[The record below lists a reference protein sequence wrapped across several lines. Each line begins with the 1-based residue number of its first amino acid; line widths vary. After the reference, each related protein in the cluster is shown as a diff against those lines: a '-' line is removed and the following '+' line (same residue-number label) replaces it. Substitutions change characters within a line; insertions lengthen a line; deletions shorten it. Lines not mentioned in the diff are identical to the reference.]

1 MMDYIDRITET
12 DLRKRNM
19 VDFIVEI
26 PKGKTPVVLQLSDPQ
41 MLDSSQ
47 AVAGRLS
54 DGEDTYWARDK
65 KEERCFRHIRET
77 VNSARPDLILIAGDI
92 VYGEFDHDGSG
103 LLAFVE
109 FMDSFGIPWAPV
121 LGNHETESEMGVD
134 WQCEQ
139 LQNAENCLFKQ
150 RTLTGNGN
158 YTVAIKQ
165 DGKLTRV
172 FYMMDSNSGHP
183 SEASIS
189 NGHSQHKAGFGDDQ
203 IQWYTKDISD
213 LRSKYPKVKVTFV
226 FHIALHAFER
236 AYEKYGY
243 TRDRASKAFPI
254 IIDGTEKGVE
264 DFGVILYPIDN
275 WDKDDTVWQG
285 FKALDVDSVLVGHD
299 HEVSA
304 SVVYEGI
311 RCQFGLKSS
320 TYDSNIYVD
329 ENGRLVKSWVPAG
342 TPMIGGTVM
351 ELDGDG
357 AIERAYHC
365 YCKNVSFEK

>member
-1 MMDYIDRITET
+1 
-12 DLRKRNM
+12 M

-54 DGEDTYWARDK
+54 NGEDTYWAKDK

-77 VNSARPDLILIAGDI
+77 VSRVNPDLIIIAGDI

-103 LLAFVE
+103 FLSFVE
-109 FMDSFGIPWAPV
+109 FMESFGIPWAPV
-121 LGNHETESEMGVD
+121 FGNHETESRMGAD
-134 WQCEQ
+134 WQCKQ
-139 LQNAENCLFKQ
+139 LESAKNCFFKQ

-158 YTVAIKQ
+158 YTVGVKQ
-165 DGKLTRV
+165 NGRLTRI

-183 SEASIS
+183 SEASIA
-189 NGHSQHKAGFGDDQ
+189 NGHSQHKAGFGEDQ
-203 IQWYTKDISD
+203 IEWYTDSISNI
-213 LRSKYPKVKVTFV
+213 RKVSPNTKISFM

-236 AYEKYGY
+236 AYERYGY
-243 TRDRASKAFPI
+243 TRDRASGVFPI
-254 IIDGTEKGVE
+254 VIDDADKSGS
-264 DFGVILYPIDN
+264 DFGVILFPIDN

-285 FKALDVDSVLVGHD
+285 FKSLGVDSVFVGHD

-311 RCQFGLKSS
+311 RCQFGLKST
-320 TYDSNIYVD
+320 TYDSNIYID
-329 ENGRLVKSWVPAG
+329 ENGRMVKSWVPAG

-357 AIERAYHC
+357 AIDKAYHY
-365 YCKNVSFEK
+365 YCKNVEFEK